1 VRELFCLRICTTFG
15 EVLGS
20 QYADHAS
27 INSVRLVPRPAGRA
41 SLRKTAGALVCGLH
55 ATTSPA
61 EIGYNFGNVSGATIM
76 IRNGLY
82 LASTK
87 FLDGVEAHNRHVM
100 VLRDG
105 KIRGGG
111 PFFYTVGSYTCF
123 GSNWKG
129 EMTSQEHTPIVGT
142 HPWARKI
149 VNIGFT
155 GTYSE
160 DGAELHATALVGKRS
175 FRFGSIYRLLVA
187 D

>member
-1 VRELFCLRICTTFG
+1 M
-15 EVLGS
+15 
-20 QYADHAS
+20 
-27 INSVRLVPRPAGRA
+27 
-41 SLRKTAGALVCGLH
+41 CGLH
-55 ATTSPA
+55 AATSPA
-61 EIGYNFGNVSGATIM
+61 EIGYKGRERATIM
-76 IRNGLY
+76 IRNGLW

-87 FLDGVEAHNRHVM
+87 FLDGEEAHNRHVM

-105 KIRGGG
+105 TIRGGG
-111 PFFYTVGSYTCF
+111 PFFYTVGTFTCS
-123 GSNWKG
+123 GSKWKG

-142 HPWARKI
+142 HPWARKV

-175 FRFGSIYRLLVA
+175 FRFRSIHRLLVA

>member
-1 VRELFCLRICTTFG
+1 
-15 EVLGS
+15 
-20 QYADHAS
+20 
-27 INSVRLVPRPAGRA
+27 
-41 SLRKTAGALVCGLH
+41 
-55 ATTSPA
+55 
-61 EIGYNFGNVSGATIM
+61 M

-87 FLDGVEAHNRHVM
+87 FLDGVDAHNRHVM

-105 KIRGGG
+105 TIRGGG
-111 PFFYTVGSYTCF
+111 PFFFTVGSYTCS

-149 VNIGFT
+149 VHIGFM
-155 GTYSE
+155 GTCSE
-160 DGAELHATALVGKRS
+160 DGAELYATALVGKRS
-175 FRFGSIYRLLVA
+175 FRFKSIYRLLVA